1 MKKKISLIS
10 YSLIPVAFSPLLVVI
25 SCSDAAQNEA
35 NQYYRLVYNESLETK
50 VGKSDIYAQSV
61 YDAESFLN
69 SISDDSEI
77 KKIPNNFELVVSE
90 FNYLDDGRLDL
101 KINLKE
107 KNSNRILEPKWD
119 RKEDFFTNSISVKGF
134 KNFSHEEKTKL
145 EDEYQKIND
154 ANLVFNKTGVETI
167 LKWNQNLNEHINFDN
182 LNDSKNITKM
192 FENFGTKATNNSEYQ
207 INKIVTEGEP
217 IQLDEKRSELT
228 FKFKFLLSKKND
240 ATKILNAVNND
251 FKVFTVPYK
260 IRFSNQL
267 HARDF
272 DEFKDKKANEV
283 LSTVNQS
290 WIFTNKEKLFTQ
302 DSQQL
307 IKDQSWITDVKVKQ
321 IGTDNAISIDLKFGI
336 NSEKQE
342 LNQVIIGFKK

>member
-10 YSLIPVAFSPLLVVI
+10 YSLIPVAFSPLLVVV
-25 SCSDAAQNEA
+25 SCSDASQNQA

-192 FENFGTKATNNSEYQ
+192 FENFGTKVTNNTEYQ

-228 FKFKFLLSKKND
+228 FKFKFLLSKKSE

-272 DEFKDKKANEV
+272 DEFKDKRANEV
-283 LSTVNQS
+283 LTLINSD
-290 WIFTNKEKLFTQ
+290 WIFKNKEKLFTQ

-307 IKDQSWITDVKVKQ
+307 IKEKSWITDVKVKQ